1 MTIDNSFSS
10 DLNVKEILELQY
22 IKSVQRIV
30 KIQPTRC
37 NTIDPG
43 LLSNIIDFFE
53 GCD

>member
-10 DLNVKEILELQY
+10 DINVKEILEQY
-22 IKSVQRIV
+22 IKSFQRIV

-43 LLSNIIDFFE
+43 LLSYIIDFFE
-53 GCD
+53 GCN